1 LISLTSLHA
10 GSPISYAI
18 AVILPLFDAVFPALP
33 AETAIVTLGVTTAGT
48 TDARIALLVACAA
61 AGAFAG
67 DNLGYYVGRRFGP
80 AVERRFFSSPRGVRQ
95 RARAEHWL
103 ARFGMTAIIACRF
116 VPGGR
121 TAVTLSCGLI
131 GFPRR
136 RFIPATAAAAVI
148 WAAYSFFLGRLGGHA
163 FEHNPWAGLAVALG
177 TTVVLAGLM
186 EAARRIVI
194 RLKPGQRD
202 AAAPDHDAR
211 RNRPAGTRCLARPG
225 GDRQAAG

>member
-1 LISLTSLHA
+1 MISLTSLHA

-18 AVILPLFDAVFPALP
+18 AVVLPAFDAVFPALP

-67 DNLGYYVGRRFGP
+67 DNLGYFVGRRFGP
-80 AVERRFFSSPRGVRQ
+80 AVERRFFSSPRGAAQ

-103 ARFGMTAIIACRF
+103 QRFGMTAIIACRF

-136 RFIPATAAAAVI
+136 RFVPATAAAAVI

-163 FEHNPWAGLAVALG
+163 FAHNPWAALAVALG
-177 TTVVLAGLM
+177 ATVVLAGVT
-186 EAARRIVI
+186 EAARRIVT
-194 RLKPGQRD
+194 RLKAGRPD
-202 AAAPDHDAR
+202 AGAPVHDVAA
-211 RNRPAGTRCLARPG
+211 TRL
-225 GDRQAAG
+225 RQPCATSRGHVER